1 MPRSGC
7 FCDSEPS
14 QLRQTGWDVPAAFP
28 VVILQKRRMERK
40 SGRSDE
46 KMNWLVSFAV
56 AFASAVIASMGIGG
70 GTVLLLFLTVFSDT
84 PLPTAQGINLLFFL
98 PVGAAALLFHKKSGL
113 LQVKKGMSCGL
124 WGLPGVFLGVWIASR
139 LESSLLSKLFAVFLF
154 YLGVKTLFSKD
165 AGKPQNKQ

>member
-1 MPRSGC
+1 
-7 FCDSEPS
+7 
-14 QLRQTGWDVPAAFP
+14 
-28 VVILQKRRMERK
+28 MEQAY
-40 SGRSDE
+40 GRSE
-46 KMNWLVSFAV
+46 KRMNGLISFIV

-70 GTVLLLFLTVFSDT
+70 GAVLLLFLTVFSDT

-139 LESSLLSKLFAVFLF
+139 LESSLLSKLFAVFLL
-154 YLGVKTLFSKD
+154 YLGGKALFSKD
-165 AGKPQNKQ
+165 PKKLQNKKQPN